1 MFKAITRGLGRKT
14 LALAA
19 LALGT
24 TAAQAGLIGTI
35 DHKYGTGAGMVSASA
50 TSAGSC
56 DTLNASSITVRDTS
70 GCQRFVDLFDFSALN
85 MSSVDKFVLTLNFA
99 SNNNFLEMWAVRP
112 ADSAVH
118 GSSSSVSMN
127 TTGSS
132 AISQSFTYTSSL
144 DVFSSIVNNDK
155 FYLWFAENGLGSHNF
170 TLNSAKLE
178 VYGTAVPEPS
188 SLALLGVAGLGLVGV
203 RRQRQSKRG

>member
-1 MFKAITRGLGRKT
+1 MFNALKRGLGRKT

-35 DHKYGTGAGMVSASA
+35 DHQYGSAAGKVSASA
-50 TSAGSC
+50 STAGSC
-56 DTLNASSITVRDTS
+56 DTLNLSSITVRDGG
-70 GCQRFVDLFDFSALN
+70 GCQRFYDLFDFSALN
-85 MSSVDKFVLTLNFA
+85 LASVDKFVLTLSFA
-99 SNNNFLEMWAVRP
+99 GTRDTAEFWAARP

-118 GSSSSVSMN
+118 GSTSSSSLDRVTGG
-127 TTGSS
+127 TT
-132 AISQSFTYTSSL
+132 QSFTYTSSL
-144 DVFSSIVNNDK
+144 DVFSSIVSNDK
-155 FYLWFAENGLGSHNF
+155 FYLWFAEIGPFSQNF